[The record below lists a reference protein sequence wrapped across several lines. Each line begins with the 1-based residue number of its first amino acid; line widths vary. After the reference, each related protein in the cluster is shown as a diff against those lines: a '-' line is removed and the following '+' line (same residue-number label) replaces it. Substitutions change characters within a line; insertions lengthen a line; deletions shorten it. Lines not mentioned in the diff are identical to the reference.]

1 MIEASTSLRI
11 LIVDDSPEDRELY
24 RRYLVKAGQC
34 DYDFIE
40 AETGEE
46 GLARCRKEKPD
57 CVLLDY
63 NIPDLDGL
71 NFLDELANDDGG
83 ISTPIVMLTGEDN
96 EFVAAEAMER
106 GAQDYIIKG
115 DVNPSSISRAVR
127 YAIHRQTTQSQ
138 NKRLIGN
145 LSSRNQEILQLAYAM
160 THDLQTPLASLTG
173 TVDALERHL
182 EDRSDDQTSKWLV
195 RINQSVNR
203 MTRMLDDLMTY
214 VRAGNEKVD
223 MQSVEMEELIDQIL
237 LEMVE
242 VASKKDITFDVA
254 RPFPRI
260 TGDPKQ
266 VYRIFSNLIGNGV
279 KYASADG
286 DVHITISATTRN
298 DSVQFRIVDNGP
310 GIDPKFLD
318 KVFLPFKRATHKEEG
333 SGIGL
338 ATVRR
343 IVEQHNGRVWLES
356 DGRSGTTAVVDLPSV
371 KSEAAIPEGAPA

>member
-1 MIEASTSLRI
+1 MADASMSLKI

-34 DYDFIE
+34 DYSFLE
-40 AETGEE
+40 AEAGED
-46 GLARCRKEKPD
+46 GLARCREGKPD

-63 NIPDLDGL
+63 NMPDMDGL
-71 NFLDELANDDGG
+71 AFLDELAGEKEDVS
-83 ISTPIVMLTGEDN
+83 IPIVMLTGEDN
-96 EFVAAEAMER
+96 EFVAAEALER

-127 YAIHRQTTQSQ
+127 YAIHRQMTQLQ
-138 NKRLIGN
+138 HKQLIGN
-145 LSSRNQEILQLAYAM
+145 LSSRNDEILQLAYAM

-173 TVDALERHL
+173 TADALERHL
-182 EDRSDDQTSKWLV
+182 EDRCDEQTGKWLM

-223 MQSVEMEELIDQIL
+223 MQSVEMEDLIDQIL

-242 VASKKDITFDVA
+242 AASKKDITFDVA
-254 RPFPRI
+254 RPFPSV

-279 KYASADG
+279 KYAPADG
-286 DVHITISATTRN
+286 NVHIALSATSLN

-356 DGRSGTTAVVDLPSV
+356 DGRSGTTAVVELPHAQN
-371 KSEAAIPEGAPA
+371 EAAIPEVSPA